1 MTNALL
7 DYEKVYREFSWDTY
21 MNQYLD
27 WPGNGYFNITHEAID
42 RHAEDPKKV
51 AIFYISADGR
61 EEKYTFR
68 EMKNL
73 TSQHANMLRNLGV
86 EKGDSVARMLPR
98 SIENYIT
105 FLGTWKAGAIDVPV
119 FTAYGPEALEYRAK
133 SSKIKMLITDAENR
147 PKVERISGGLP
158 GVKIVVVSGP
168 KGEGLQAGDYDYWKE
183 LSGASRQ
190 FDTARMKA
198 DDVMLVHYT
207 SGTTGA
213 PKGAMINEKGAM
225 FMIPFSL
232 YSLSLKKDDMF
243 WGFAD
248 PGWIYALFTVGT
260 SVLIAGGSLL
270 VYGGR
275 MDAENWYN
283 IMDKYE
289 VTNFAAA
296 PTLYRMIMAA
306 GDDLAK
312 SYKESVKAWRY
323 TSAGEYLDPKV
334 SQWFKEKF
342 GVGISDQYGLT
353 EVGIVLGNYPFM
365 LEKPGSMGR
374 PVPGFEV
381 RVLEK
386 EGNAVAHGET
396 GIVMVKKNDFFL
408 GCGYLNEPAR
418 WQECFVNGEW
428 YNTGDMAVMDDDGY
442 FFYMGRDDDIIS
454 SSGYRIG
461 PAEVEGAVM
470 KHPSVAEVA
479 AVGKPDPLRTENVV
493 VFVVLKSGHEPSA
506 ELAEEIQKQVKSS
519 YAAHIYPREVEFVS
533 ELPKTESGK
542 IMRRELRKR
551 FQ

>member
-1 MTNALL
+1 MNTPLE
-7 DYEKVYREFSWDTY
+7 YERVYREFSWDNY
-21 MNQYLD
+21 MNKYLD
-27 WPGNGYFNITHEAID
+27 WPGRGYFNITHEAID

-51 AIFYISADGR
+51 AIFYVSADGR
-61 EEKYTFR
+61 EEKYTYR

-73 TSQHANMLRNLGV
+73 TAQYANMLRHLGV
-86 EKGDSVARMLPR
+86 KKGDSVARMLPR

-105 FLGTWKAGAIDVPV
+105 FLGNWKAGIIDVPV

-133 SSKIKMLITDAENR
+133 NSKIKVLITDAENR
-147 PKVERISGGLP
+147 PKVEKISGGLP

-168 KGEGLQAGDYDYWKE
+168 KDESLKDGDYDYWKE
-183 LSGASRQ
+183 VSVASRE
-190 FDTARMKA
+190 FDTVRMKA
-198 DDVMLVHYT
+198 DDLVLVHYT

-213 PKGAMINEKGAM
+213 PKGAMINQKGAM

-232 YSLSLKKDDMF
+232 YSLDLKENDMF

-270 VYGGR
+270 IYGGR
-275 MDAENWYN
+275 MDAENWYK

-289 VTNFAAA
+289 VSNFAGA

-306 GDDLAK
+306 GDDLAG
-312 SYKESVKAWRY
+312 SYKDKIKAWRF

-334 SQWFKEKF
+334 SQWFKDKF
-342 GVGISDQYGLT
+342 GAGISDQYGLT

-374 PVPGFEV
+374 PMPGYDV
-381 RVLEK
+381 RVMDE
-386 EGNAVAHGET
+386 EGKAVAQGET
-396 GIVMVKKNDFFL
+396 GIVMVKKNNFFL
-408 GCGYLNEPAR
+408 GCGYLNNSAK
-418 WQECFVNGEW
+418 WQECFVNSEW
-428 YNTGDMAVMDDDGY
+428 YNTGDMAMVDNSGY
-442 FFYMGRDDDIIS
+442 FYYRGRNDDVIS

-493 VFVVLKSGHEPSA
+493 VFVVLKSGHKPSA
-506 ELAEEIQKQVKSS
+506 ELAEEIQKQVKGS
-519 YAAHIYPREVEFVS
+519 YAAHIYPREVIFVS

>member
-1 MTNALL
+1 MSASLN
-7 DYEKVYREFSWDTY
+7 YEKVYQEFSWDNY

-27 WPGNGYFNITHEAID
+27 WPRNGYFNITHEAID
-42 RHAEDPKKV
+42 RHAGDPKKV
-51 AIFYISADGR
+51 AIFYVAADGR

-73 TSQHANMLRNLGV
+73 TAQHANMLRKLGV
-86 EKGDSVARMLPR
+86 EKGDCVARMLPR

-105 FLGTWKAGAIDVPV
+105 FLGNWKAGAVDVPV

-133 SSKIKMLITDAENR
+133 NSKVKVLITDADNR

-183 LSGASRQ
+183 LSDASRQ
-190 FDTARMKA
+190 FDTTRMKA

-213 PKGAMINEKGAM
+213 PKGAMINQKGAM

-232 YSLSLKKDDMF
+232 YSLSLKENDMF

-275 MDAENWYN
+275 MDAEHWYN
-283 IMDKYE
+283 IMSKYE
-289 VTNFAAA
+289 ITNFAAA

-306 GDDLAK
+306 GDDLAE
-312 SYKESVKAWRY
+312 SYRGKVKAWRY

-334 SQWFKEKF
+334 SQWFKEKL
-342 GVGISDQYGLT
+342 GAAISDQYGLT

-374 PVPGFEV
+374 PVPGFDV
-381 RVLEK
+381 RVMDEK
-386 EGNAVAHGET
+386 GNPVAQGET
-396 GIVMVKKNDFFL
+396 GVVMVKKNDFFL
-408 GCGYLNEPAR
+408 GCGYLNDSAK
-418 WQECFVNGEW
+418 WQQCFVNGEW
-428 YNTGDMAVMDDDGY
+428 YNTGDMALMDKDDY
-442 FFYMGRDDDIIS
+442 FFYMGRNDDVIS

-470 KHPSVAEVA
+470 KHSAVAEVA

-493 VFVVLKSGHEPSA
+493 AFVVLKSGYEPSA

-519 YAAHIYPREVEFVS
+519 YAAHIYPREIEFVS